1 MEVYQARENQTD
13 QVYQLTA
20 RVIREVFPF
29 YYPGPVVDFF
39 LNLHG
44 REQILEDIRQ
54 GKVYLLRD
62 GGEWVGTGTWSRNH
76 LSRIFVRT
84 DCQKKGYGGFL
95 MDFLEEKCAQ
105 AGTSVL
111 VEASLPGAG
120 FYEKR
125 GYKTF
130 CHRSTPVGEGYM
142 LVYEIMR
149 KKLQKKEF

>member
-1 MEVYQARENQTD
+1 
-13 QVYQLTA
+13 
-20 RVIREVFPF
+20 
-29 YYPGPVVDFF
+29 
-39 LNLHG
+39 
-44 REQILEDIRQ
+44 
-54 GKVYLLRD
+54 
-62 GGEWVGTGTWSRNH
+62 
-76 LSRIFVRT
+76 
-84 DCQKKGYGGFL
+84 